1 MILKCKMRR
10 GQPKSVLVARLRMAP
25 MQVAFKILSF
35 GLAENC
41 LISVSQEL
49 ENQTVSYALAS

>member
-25 MQVAFKILSF
+25 MQVVFKILSF

>member
-1 MILKCKMRR
+1 MILNCKMRR

-41 LISVSQEL
+41 LISMSQEL

>member
-10 GQPKSVLVARLRMAP
+10 GQLKSVLVARLRMAP
-25 MQVAFKILSF
+25 MQVAVKILSF
-35 GLAENC
+35 GLTEKG

-49 ENQTVSYALAS
+49 ENQTVSFALAS

>member
-25 MQVAFKILSF
+25 MQDAFKILSF
-35 GLAENC
+35 GLAENG

-49 ENQTVSYALAS
+49 ENQTVSFVLAS